1 MTFLVNLQHM
11 FGSRYLALWFLLLT
25 PLFMRGQGA
34 VRLSGKVTDVSTGKP
49 LPFAQL
55 SVQHKTFGTV
65 TNEDGRFE
73 LKIPADCSGD
83 TLLVAYM
90 GYDVLKQP
98 ISAAIGDT
106 VALRLI
112 PRPLQLAEV
121 EIVALTP
128 EEVIRQVVAHI
139 PSNYGEDSLI
149 LTAFIRSQKFVGGR
163 LAEYAEAIIMDLK
176 TGYRLYP
183 KNELK
188 QKQQESNVSQL
199 QKGRVLSDTNMLNA
213 IGDLGRSAGCLGCNF
228 IHDFVEF
235 YHQTVL
241 DEKLFRHYNF
251 KMEEL
256 TSPDAGKIYHIWF
269 DQKKGVKETLWRG
282 EVFVN
287 AADFAL
293 LKITQKPS
301 FEAFG
306 QYEKQ
311 KFRRS
316 FTIRNTS
323 GWIEEM
329 PLMEW
334 TTTYI
339 SKNGKYS
346 LETIRIANW
355 MTFTHSPTG
364 QKLRFS
370 FKNEVV
376 VTDVTRDPL
385 LIRNF
390 KGDKSVGVNQRWD
403 QVVGTSDASFWAEF
417 NYLPIEE
424 KLKKEIDQIAK

>member
-1 MTFLVNLQHM
+1 M
-11 FGSRYLALWFLLLT
+11 FGSRYLLLWFLLLT
-25 PLFMRGQGA
+25 PMFMHGQGA
-34 VRLSGKVTDVSTGKP
+34 VKLSGKVTDASTGKP

-73 LKIPADCSGD
+73 LKIPADCNRD

-90 GYDVLKQP
+90 GYEVLKQP
-98 ISAAIGDT
+98 VSAALRDT
-106 VALRLI
+106 MVLRLI

-121 EIVALTP
+121 EIVALTA

-163 LAEYAEAIIMDLK
+163 LAEYAEAIILDLK
-176 TGYRLYP
+176 TGYKLYP
-183 KNELK
+183 KKDQK
-188 QKQQESNVSQL
+188 QKQQESNVPQL
-199 QKGRVLSDTNMLNA
+199 HKGRVVSDTNMLNA
-213 IGDLGRSAGCLGCNF
+213 IGDVGRAAGCLGCNF

-241 DEKLFRHYNF
+241 DEKLFPYYNF

-256 TSPDAGKIYHIWF
+256 ISPDAGKIYHIWF
-269 DQKKGVKETLWRG
+269 DQKKGVKETLWKG
-282 EVFVN
+282 EIFVN
-287 AADFAL
+287 AMDFAL

-301 FEAFG
+301 FEAFD

-316 FTIRNTS
+316 FTIRNTP

-339 SKNGKYS
+339 SKKGKYS
-346 LETIRIANW
+346 LETIRIGNW
-355 MTFTHSPTG
+355 MTFTHSQTG
-364 QKLRFS
+364 QKIRFS
-370 FKNEVV
+370 YKNEVV
-376 VTDVTRDPL
+376 VTDVTRDPTL
-385 LIRNF
+385 VRNF

-403 QVVGTSDASFWAEF
+403 QVVGTADDSFWAEF
-417 NYLPIEE
+417 NYLPVEE
-424 KLKKEIDQIAK
+424 KLKKEINQIGK